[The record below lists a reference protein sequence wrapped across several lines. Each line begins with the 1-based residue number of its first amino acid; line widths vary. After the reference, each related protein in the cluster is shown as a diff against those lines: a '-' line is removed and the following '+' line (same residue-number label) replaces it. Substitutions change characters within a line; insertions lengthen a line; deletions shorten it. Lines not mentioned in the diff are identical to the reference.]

1 MERSV
6 LLHHIKT
13 SCYALSAIVLTG
25 WVTDALNEGL
35 IFKMI
40 LRFFRPDDVERYS
53 HPFTDLASFFIWF
66 IPLLFTTLLLLL
78 ASVMTLH
85 HVKKPHLYRITKKKP
100 LLHGPHVIGTPAV
113 GQIASFLQT
122 YTSAEKLSLLLPQ
135 VLQLEYQ
142 TELASIEGARDVEIH
157 LLKENDD
164 LQKIALELEQWVKKR
179 LKNRPADNVSRLFM
193 DITYATPVRSAAAL
207 FCSLDQDI
215 ELIQG
220 TPDGKLSSYDLVCK
234 VQE

>member
-1 MERSV
+1 M
-6 LLHHIKT
+6 
-13 SCYALSAIVLTG
+13 
-25 WVTDALNEGL
+25 
-35 IFKMI
+35 
-40 LRFFRPDDVERYS
+40 
-53 HPFTDLASFFIWF
+53 
-66 IPLLFTTLLLLL
+66 
-78 ASVMTLH
+78 
-85 HVKKPHLYRITKKKP
+85 
-100 LLHGPHVIGTPAV
+100 
-113 GQIASFLQT
+113 
-122 YTSAEKLSLLLPQ
+122 LLPQ

-215 ELIQG
+215 ELI
-220 TPDGKLSSYDLVCK
+220 K
-234 VQE
+234 VLRTANYLRTIWSARSRNNASQLTM

>member
-1 MERSV
+1 M
-6 LLHHIKT
+6 
-13 SCYALSAIVLTG
+13 
-25 WVTDALNEGL
+25 
-35 IFKMI
+35 
-40 LRFFRPDDVERYS
+40 
-53 HPFTDLASFFIWF
+53 
-66 IPLLFTTLLLLL
+66 
-78 ASVMTLH
+78 
-85 HVKKPHLYRITKKKP
+85 
-100 LLHGPHVIGTPAV
+100 IGTPAV
-113 GQIASFLQT
+113 GQVASFLQT

>member
-40 LRFFRPDDVERYS
+40 LRFFRPDDVERYA
-53 HPFTDLASFFIWF
+53 HPFTDLVSFFIWF

-85 HVKKPHLYRITKKKP
+85 HVKKPHLYRITKKKT
-100 LLHGPHVIGTPAV
+100 LLHGPHVVGTPV
-113 GQIASFLQT
+113 LGQMAAFLQT
-122 YTSAEKLSLLLPQ
+122 YANAEKLSLLIPQ
-135 VLQLEYQ
+135 ALQQEYQ
-142 TELASIEGARDVEIH
+142 AELVSIEGARNVELH

-164 LQKIALELEQWVKKR
+164 LQKIALELEQWIKKEM
-179 LKNRPADNVSRLFM
+179 KNRQREHAPRLFF
-193 DITYATPVRSAAAL
+193 DITFASPVRSSAAL